1 MSSPSSIEYNQV
13 LLDLANKLISGQGDG
28 RLSIKDINE
37 IFNFIINNNDI
48 SPNEKLT
55 LKYIANNYNLTPT
68 AKKYFTEQ
76 YKSISSNYYRVI
88 DKVKYDNSLLQ
99 LADKLVKNKGDG
111 RISEDDIKQLHTD
124 ALDGIGITNT
134 ELNTLVY
141 IKKNYNFTEKAEKY
155 FHTYILD

>member
-1 MSSPSSIEYNQV
+1 MSSPPSIEYNQE

-28 RLSIKDINE
+28 RLSMKDIDE
-37 IFNFIINNNDI
+37 IFNYIIKQTVISKND
-48 SPNEKLT
+48 KLT
-55 LKYIANNYNLTPT
+55 LKYIANSYNLTPP
-68 AKKYFTEQ
+68 AKKYFTEK
-76 YKSISSNYYRVI
+76 YKNISSNYYRII

-141 IKKNYNFTEKAEKY
+141 IKNNYNFTEKAEKY
-155 FHTYILD
+155 FHTHILD